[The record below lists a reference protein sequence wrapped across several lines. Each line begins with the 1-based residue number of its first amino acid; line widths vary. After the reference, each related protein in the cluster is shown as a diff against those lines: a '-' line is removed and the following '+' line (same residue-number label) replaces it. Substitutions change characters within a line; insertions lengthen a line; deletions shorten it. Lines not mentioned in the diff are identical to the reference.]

1 MVPGIPIMPSL
12 PQDHLGGGALQGPL
26 VFSVP
31 ALPTADRMCDG
42 GEGGV
47 KGNSYGVAESD
58 FVQFTFRAAAKRFCR
73 ETMTVNTCQN

>member
-12 PQDHLGGGALQGPL
+12 PQDHLVGGALQGPL

-47 KGNSYGVAESD
+47 KGNSYTVWQRVTSYNLPSEQQQRDFAE
-58 FVQFTFRAAAKRFCR
+58 KP
-73 ETMTVNTCQN
+73 